1 MLTPVVLGITF
12 RILFNYSYGIVNYA
26 LDRLGVDPVVW
37 LASTPWAMI
46 SVITTDVWNQTPFV
60 TLLLLAG
67 LSSIPEE
74 YYEAARVDGAGAVLR
89 FLHVTLPLLAPVVFV
104 AVFWR
109 FVATFRVFDIVFVMT
124 GGGPAEST
132 ETLSILVNKLAFSYG
147 QLGYAATVA
156 VGMVLFT
163 ATVAVVY
170 YRASSGVRGE

>member
-26 LDRLGVDPVVW
+26 LDRVGIAPVVW
-37 LASTPWAMI
+37 LAATPWAMI
-46 SVITTDVWNQTPFV
+46 AVIATDVWNQTPFV

-67 LSSIPEE
+67 LQSIPEE

-104 AVFWR
+104 AIFWR

-147 QLGYAATVA
+147 QLGYSATVA
-156 VGMVLFT
+156 IGMVLFM

-170 YRASSGVRGE
+170 YRASSGVRGD

>member
-1 MLTPVVLGITF
+1 
-12 RILFNYSYGIVNYA
+12 
-26 LDRLGVDPVVW
+26 
-37 LASTPWAMI
+37 
-46 SVITTDVWNQTPFV
+46 V

-67 LSSIPEE
+67 LQSIPEE
-74 YYEAARVDGAGAVLR
+74 YYEAARVDGASAVLR

-147 QLGYAATVA
+147 QLGYSATVA
-156 VGMVLFT
+156 VGMVLFM